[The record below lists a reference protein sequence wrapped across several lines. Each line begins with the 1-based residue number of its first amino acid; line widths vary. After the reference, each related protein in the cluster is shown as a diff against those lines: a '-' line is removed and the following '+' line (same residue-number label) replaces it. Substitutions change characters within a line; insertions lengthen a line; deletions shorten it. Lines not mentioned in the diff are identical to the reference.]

1 MCRSL
6 NIPRPREETL
16 SRHSILGPTSQQPRR
31 QSAPVRVSMFMRNK
45 TRIKYKGYINVVIIE
60 IAIICLLMSLFL

>member
-16 SRHSILGPTSQQPRR
+16 SRHSILGPTTQQPRR
-31 QSAPVRVSMFMRNK
+31 QSAPVRVSMFK
-45 TRIKYKGYINVVIIE
+45 KDK
-60 IAIICLLMSLFL
+60 